1 MTTRALASVTIFLS
15 CWLMAACGRPASEPE
30 IGTDDPVWIF
40 DLSHSL
46 PESKSGGGFFSLPQK
61 RTYLGTLEAL
71 DKAEKAEHVK
81 GVFVRLGTGTPSWS
95 HAEELGRRFAALRGT
110 GRPVL
115 CHADG
120 LNNRTLWLA
129 AAACSEIWLSPGASV
144 DTVGLGGQALYFRGL
159 LERLN
164 VKAEFLHMG
173 KYKSAAE
180 MFTESG
186 PTAAAQES
194 MQSLLGSMRT
204 TWRQGLLEHRSDP
217 RAADAAENGPWMP
230 QAALAIGLVD
240 AIGFESDAREKLA
253 QLTGTQP
260 NQAGSVLAG
269 NEKESVSPLGLVF
282 RLLTESDEP
291 KKPHIAVLP
300 AVGAISYTQGGP
312 IADETIAATSFVR
325 AIRRLRED
333 DSVRAVVLR
342 IDSPGGSALASDL
355 IWHELRRLGSKKPL
369 VASVGDVA
377 ASGGYYLASAAQH
390 IWAERTSI
398 VGSIGVI
405 GGKFT
410 IGEALAE
417 YGVTSHTFTPDG
429 QANEVRVAYTSPF
442 TEWDDATRERVREQM
457 AQIYDLF
464 VERVAAG
471 RNMPREAVEGIAEGR
486 VWTGAQGK
494 ELGLVDELGGLSN
507 AIAMA
512 RERASLAPDVPVIID
527 GEVDPLK
534 ELLGLSDDADDET
547 VRLALAG
554 AAGRSL
560 TGTPTWMAALSSQD
574 RRHLYS
580 LMPLL
585 GHEQVIAVMPF
596 AVKLP

>member
-1 MTTRALASVTIFLS
+1 M
-15 CWLMAACGRPASEPE
+15 
-30 IGTDDPVWIF
+30 
-40 DLSHSL
+40 
-46 PESKSGGGFFSLPQK
+46 
-61 RTYLGTLEAL
+61 
-71 DKAEKAEHVK
+71 
-81 GVFVRLGTGTPSWS
+81 
-95 HAEELGRRFAALRGT
+95 
-110 GRPVL
+110 
-115 CHADG
+115 
-120 LNNRTLWLA
+120 
-129 AAACSEIWLSPGASV
+129 
-144 DTVGLGGQALYFRGL
+144 
-159 LERLN
+159 
-164 VKAEFLHMG
+164 
-173 KYKSAAE
+173 
-180 MFTESG
+180 
-186 PTAAAQES
+186 
-194 MQSLLGSMRT
+194 
-204 TWRQGLLEHRSDP
+204 
-217 RAADAAENGPWMP
+217 
-230 QAALAIGLVD
+230 
-240 AIGFESDAREKLA
+240 
-253 QLTGTQP
+253 
-260 NQAGSVLAG
+260 
-269 NEKESVSPLGLVF
+269 
-282 RLLTESDEP
+282 
-291 KKPHIAVLP
+291 
-300 AVGAISYTQGGP
+300 
-312 IADETIAATSFVR
+312 
-325 AIRRLRED
+325 
-333 DSVRAVVLR
+333 
-342 IDSPGGSALASDL
+342 ASDL